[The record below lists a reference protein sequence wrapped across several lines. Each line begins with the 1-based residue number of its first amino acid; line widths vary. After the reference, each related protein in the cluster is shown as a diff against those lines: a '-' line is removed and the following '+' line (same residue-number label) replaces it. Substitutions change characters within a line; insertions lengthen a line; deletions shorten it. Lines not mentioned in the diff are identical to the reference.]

1 MIIHKKAIEQ
11 ASRDPKVMVR
21 WVGRWRRIQLLSH
34 SSGKDSQFNIQ
45 VPPNVVE
52 LSSIQIF
59 KRRMNK
65 HLNNQKLWPGE
76 GEMASYSTLESF
88 GYRFPIQY
96 SKEKKC
102 ITYHTGPGWNET
114 LVQWSKPFST
124 NLNNTKE
131 MRLLIMFSR

>member
-76 GEMASYSTLESF
+76 WGDGVILNYWVIRRVQITKGEKMYHLPYGTKLE
-88 GYRFPIQY
+88 RNPCTV
-96 SKEKKC
+96 K
-102 ITYHTGPGWNET
+102 
-114 LVQWSKPFST
+114 
-124 NLNNTKE
+124 
-131 MRLLIMFSR
+131 